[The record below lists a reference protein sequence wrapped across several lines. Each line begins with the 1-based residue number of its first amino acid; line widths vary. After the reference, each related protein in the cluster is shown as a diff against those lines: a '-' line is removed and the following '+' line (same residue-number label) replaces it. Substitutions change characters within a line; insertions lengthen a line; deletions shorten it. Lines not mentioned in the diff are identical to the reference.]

1 MRNALITGANR
12 GIGLALAQE
21 LGRRG
26 YRVLGT
32 SRGPAP
38 ELEEVAEVL
47 DLDIAVD
54 SSVTAL
60 ARQLAD
66 TPIHLLVHNAGLLSR
81 ETLDD
86 MDVDRLRAQLEV
98 NAIGPIKLTAA
109 LRHLLVDG
117 GKIAFLTSRMGSI
130 ADNTTGGSY
139 GYRMSKAALNAA
151 GVSLAHDLAPRRI
164 AVVLLHPGYVRTGM
178 TGGRGDWGPE
188 DAAVALADR
197 IEELSMDSTGRF
209 LHAKGHEL
217 PW

>member
-178 TGGRGDWGPE
+178 TGGRGDWEPE
-188 DAAVALADR
+188 EAAVALADR

>member
-178 TGGRGDWGPE
+178 TGGRGDWEPE
-188 DAAVALADR
+188 EAAVALADR

-209 LHAKGHEL
+209 LHAKGPEL